1 MSDKNNIKEIFL
13 AGVDRVLGYNAVIK
27 YLEEN
32 PISGN
37 LNLVSIGKAGS
48 SMALAAL
55 DHPDVKIN
63 SGLVITKRDHL
74 EEGLKKYSNVKCL
87 ESDHPTPSLTSLECG
102 NELINFINSKTEK
115 DEFLFL
121 ISGGGSSLVE
131 LMVDG
136 FSLDELM
143 ILTDALLS
151 RGYNINDINAIRKHF
166 SQIKGGKLASF
177 IKNRKTTVLAISDVP
192 FDDPK
197 IIASGPLSYD
207 DLKINLDS
215 YEDDIVDKLKSVKP
229 ISCPDANKFSNIDTH
244 VIAKLDDAKL
254 ACKVHGKKLNYDTYF
269 HENFIEGD
277 VNDLADYFSE
287 FLDNCEKGLHI
298 WGGES
303 SVQLPENP
311 GRGGRNQQL
320 ALLMADKIKNKDII
334 FLSAGTDGT
343 DGPTNDAGGLVD
355 GDTIIIGTSN
365 NLDHKTYIKNA
376 DSGNYLEKS
385 DSLVTTGPTGTNVMD
400 LILAIKK

>member
-1 MSDKNNIKEIFL
+1 MNHEYLNDYHALKFLEINNINIEVEI
-13 AGVDRVLGYNAVIK
+13 
-27 YLEEN
+27 LEVK
-32 PISGN
+32 N
-37 LNLVSIGKAGS
+37 LSLSNDFGKIDSSAPFEPFGS
-48 SMALAAL
+48 Q
-55 DHPDVKIN
+55 P
-63 SGLVITKRDHL
+63 
-74 EEGLKKYSNVKCL
+74 
-87 ESDHPTPSLTSLECG
+87 
-102 NELINFINSKTEK
+102 LIDS
-115 DEFLFL
+115 
-121 ISGGGSSLVE
+121 
-131 LMVDG
+131 
-136 FSLDELM
+136 
-143 ILTDALLS
+143 
-151 RGYNINDINAIRKHF
+151 
-166 SQIKGGKLASF
+166 SF
-177 IKNRKTTVLAISDVP
+177 IVGHSTFFLYPIN
-192 FDDPK
+192 
-197 IIASGPLSYD
+197 